1 MTDVTIQS
9 NKTVLSE
16 VKDNQELLEP
26 PYRKKQTALAG
37 VAQWIEH
44 RSANQWVTGSIPSQD
59 TCLGCGPVP

>member
-26 PYRKKQTALAG
+26 PYRKKQTFWPTQYDA
-37 VAQWIEH
+37 
-44 RSANQWVTGSIPSQD
+44 STD
-59 TCLGCGPVP
+59 T